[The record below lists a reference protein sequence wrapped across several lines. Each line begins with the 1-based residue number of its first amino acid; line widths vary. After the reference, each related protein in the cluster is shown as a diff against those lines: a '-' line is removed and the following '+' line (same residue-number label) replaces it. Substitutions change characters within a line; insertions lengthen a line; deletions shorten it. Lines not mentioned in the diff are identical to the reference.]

1 MDVAASEGCP
11 LSPRAWNSQE
21 TVYKG
26 ATVDISIA
34 LDSGETLSVAEF
46 FNEDD
51 AEISYNRGERVAVT
65 WVDGWEVVLPYEAD

>member
-1 MDVAASEGCP
+1 MSALVVDKIRKSFGA
-11 LSPRAWNSQE
+11 QE
-21 TVYKG
+21 TLRG
-26 ATVDISIA
+26 IDIA

-46 FNEDD
+46 FNADD

>member
-1 MDVAASEGCP
+1 M
-11 LSPRAWNSQE
+11 
-21 TVYKG
+21 
-26 ATVDISIA
+26 DISIA

-51 AEISYNRGERVAVT
+51 AEISYNRGERVAVP

>member
-1 MDVAASEGCP
+1 MRMTTSAPKGRT
-11 LSPRAWNSQE
+11 SPGALRKPSIR
-21 TVYKG
+21 G

-51 AEISYNRGERVAVT
+51 AEISYNRGEA
-65 WVDGWEVVLPYEAD
+65 LP

>member
-1 MDVAASEGCP
+1 MKKTCQSIKSALARSR
-11 LSPRAWNSQE
+11 LSCGRFSFILRPH
-21 TVYKG
+21 T
-26 ATVDISIA
+26 
-34 LDSGETLSVAEF
+34 EF